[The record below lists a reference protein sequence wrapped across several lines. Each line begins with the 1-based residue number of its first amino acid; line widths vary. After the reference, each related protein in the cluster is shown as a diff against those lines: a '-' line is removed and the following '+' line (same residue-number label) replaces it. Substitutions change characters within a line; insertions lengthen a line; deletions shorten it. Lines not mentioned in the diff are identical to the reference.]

1 MNKGARRIG
10 IIGHFGGPN
19 PPVDGQTV
27 KTQTLCRGLIEA
39 GVADLYV
46 VDTWYNRESRRRL
59 IRDTVCCL
67 RECDRIVL
75 LVSSNGLRLYLPL
88 LFLAHRVLGTRLFF
102 DAIGENVKDLLA
114 SQPSWARML
123 DCFER
128 VWVETEGCARAVRGC
143 LHTEVEVIPNFK
155 SLENVSAPQGEG
167 PVRRFCTF
175 SRVMPEKG
183 VTEAVRAVA
192 AARELYPSADLT
204 LNIWGPVEPS
214 YSLEFEN
221 LVRSNEDFVS
231 YCGIVPPGESVG
243 VLAGQDVL
251 LFPTR
256 WASEGFP
263 GTIVDAFSAGLPVV
277 ASDWNSNGEVVEHLE
292 TGLVYPAPGIPSL
305 VDAVR
310 WCVENPG
317 DVRRMAL
324 NCVARARDY
333 TPGPWIAKIVEELG

>member
-1 MNKGARRIG
+1 M
-10 IIGHFGGPN
+10 
-19 PPVDGQTV
+19 
-27 KTQTLCRGLIEA
+27 
-39 GVADLYV
+39 
-46 VDTWYNRESRRRL
+46 
-59 IRDTVCCL
+59 
-67 RECDRIVL
+67 
-75 LVSSNGLRLYLPL
+75 
-88 LFLAHRVLGTRLFF
+88 
-102 DAIGENVKDLLA
+102 
-114 SQPSWARML
+114 
-123 DCFER
+123 
-128 VWVETEGCARAVRGC
+128 VRGHLC
-143 LHTEVEVIPNFK
+143 TKVEVIPNFK
-155 SLENVSAPQGEG
+155 SLENVSAPQGGG
-167 PVRRFCTF
+167 PVSRFCTF

-221 LVRSNEDFVS
+221 LVRSNEGFVS
-231 YCGIVPPGESVG
+231 YCGTVPPGESVG

-263 GTIVDAFSAGLPVV
+263 GTVVDAFSAGLPVV
-277 ASDWNSNGEVVEHLE
+277 ATDWNSNSEVVEHLE

-324 NCVARARDY
+324 NCVAKAHDY
-333 TPGPWIAKIVEELG
+333 APGPWIAKIVEELG